1 LALEGLRQRYPAAP
15 SIELLMSSHHWRIS
29 RRAILAAVTLLSAW
43 QCVAAGTQ
51 ITQPTSPPA
60 ASPMARGVHPRL
72 FFEQS
77 ELPALRNRIARHY
90 RGEFQDFVGLLND
103 PSRLSRRQ
111 RAIEP
116 FWGSMNYAF
125 VAALDPRA
133 MAELGFSFDSSLDTS
148 EEFCARAMT
157 YVHARLPEMAAGKG
171 NQGHSALATGYP
183 TASYFPV
190 AATYDWCYPH
200 LSDSDRK
207 AVVDTFV
214 IVHKRWSGVN
224 LLTAHGRSSMLANN
238 QSSADV
244 HDTLGILAF
253 YKDPYPGA
261 ETQAE
266 LYRTFHA
273 VWFDRMLTELNHFYG
288 AGTFWHEG
296 NGGYLADALVNIG
309 IPVAMFSSALGTNY
323 FATTPFFSRFGE
335 FVVGNLKP
343 HAPLFFERWGVIG
356 GGISGMACKGPQVI
370 SGMLRRANHPNAGL
384 TKWVNENVPERGQ
397 SCDHQTG
404 DFGGPWANAVLYWF
418 IYGDRE
424 VKAVSPTAAQLPT
437 SLKLG
442 LGEYVLKSSHE
453 ADASQ
458 VIVWANPWEMYG
470 HRPETSGG
478 HFTLHKF
485 GNLILS
491 AANAKSGEG
500 VIEAGGNLFRNVI
513 GLLREDRPTMQWDRS
528 DSFDPFWEARG
539 IRQIRHTGKSLAAEI
554 GGDQYDY
561 VAYDSSLSWSPSRA
575 DVSQREFLYL
585 RGPLDKEFL
594 VVFDRM
600 NVRTPATDKKV
611 WKIWVPSDPT
621 RESANLVSMTNK
633 HPDLR
638 SDQFASPATHGKFFL
653 KTLEPEDAQIA
664 FRGGPGREFQSGDG
678 SGATP
683 WGAPPMTQAIR
694 EYLGWGRI
702 EVQPRAAREYDLFLN
717 VIQFGDAD
725 SLSQMAPVT
734 RVQSVDGTMTG
745 SHIAEPANEWVT
757 LFASRPVDGGVSAI
771 QYRVQTAGRESRHLL
786 LNVARSKAFFV
797 SAGSDG
803 SVAVTLQPAPNA
815 VSVTS
820 SDQGVLYFVLS
831 QGVVRP
837 GSRPTA
843 GS

>member
-1 LALEGLRQRYPAAP
+1 
-15 SIELLMSSHHWRIS
+15 M
-29 RRAILAAVTLLSAW
+29 VLLSAW

-51 ITQPTSPPA
+51 SNQPTAPPA
-60 ASPMARGVHPRL
+60 GSPLARGVHPRL
-72 FFEQS
+72 FFEAS
-77 ELPALRNRIARHY
+77 EIPALRNRIAKHY
-90 RGEFQDFVGLLND
+90 RSEFQDFIGLLND

-111 RAIEP
+111 QRIEP

-133 MAELGFSFDSSLDTS
+133 MRELGFSFDPSLDTA
-148 EEFCARAMT
+148 EEYCARAMT
-157 YVHARLPEMAAGKG
+157 YVHARLPEMAAGRG

-190 AATYDWCYPH
+190 AATYDWCYAH
-200 LSDSDRK
+200 LSDADRK

-214 IVHKRWSGVN
+214 TVHHRWSGVN

-244 HDTLGILAF
+244 HDALGILAF
-253 YKDPYPGA
+253 YKDPYPSA
-261 ETQAE
+261 EIQAE

-288 AGTFWHEG
+288 PGTFWHEG
-296 NGGYLADALVNIG
+296 TGGYLADALVNIG

-323 FATTPFFSRFGE
+323 FATTPFFSRYPE
-335 FVVGNLKP
+335 FVIGNIKP
-343 HAPLFFERWGVIG
+343 HGLQGACGDGGCPQFFERWGVIG

-384 TKWVNENVPERGQ
+384 NKWVNDNLPERGS
-397 SCDHQTG
+397 SCDRQTA

-418 IYGDRE
+418 LFGDRE
-424 VKAVSPTAAQLPT
+424 VKGVSPTDASLST

-442 LGEYVLKSSHE
+442 LGEYVLKSGHE

-470 HRPETSGG
+470 HRPETGGG

-485 GNLILS
+485 GNLILT

-513 GLLREDRPTMQWDRS
+513 GLLQPDEPMMRWERS
-528 DSFDPFWEARG
+528 NTFDPFWEARG
-539 IRQIRHTGKSLAAEI
+539 IRQIRLIGKGLAEEI
-554 GGDQYDY
+554 GGDRYDY
-561 VAYDSSLSWSPSRA
+561 VAYDSSLSWTPSRA
-575 DVSQREFLYL
+575 DIAQREFVYL

-594 VVFDRM
+594 VILDRM
-600 NVRTPATDKKV
+600 NVRAPATNKKI
-611 WKIWVPSDPT
+611 WKIWVPSEPKQ
-621 RESANLVSMTNK
+621 ESQTLVSMTNK
-633 HPDLR
+633 QPDLR
-638 SDQFASPATHGKFFL
+638 SDQFASAATHGKFFL
-653 KTLEPEDAQIA
+653 KTLEPEDARFA
-664 FRGGPGREFQSGDG
+664 FRGGPGREFQSADG
-678 SGATP
+678 SGDTP

-702 EVQPRAAREYDLFLN
+702 EVQPGAAREYDVFLN

-725 SLSQMAPVT
+725 SLAQMAPVT
-734 RVQSVDGTMTG
+734 RVQSVDGTMVG

-757 LFASRPVDGGVSAI
+757 LFSNRPVDGGVQTI
-771 QYRVQTAGRESRHLL
+771 RYRFAPAGRESRHLL
-786 LNVARSKAFFV
+786 MNVARAKAFFV
-797 SAGSDG
+797 SASGDG
-803 SVAVTLQPAPNA
+803 SVAVTLQPSPDA

-820 SDQGVLYFVLS
+820 TDQGVLYFVLS

-837 GSRPTA
+837 GPRPAA
-843 GS
+843 GQAGTRVAQQR